1 MGWRDY
7 SGKSSLHIFIQS
19 AGCLDCVKCLST
31 RFQFQ
36 RSNIALAVLN
46 LRQSSLHF
54 CGIISF
60 LRDRQTHTCCCQ
72 SLTFAVDFLLQNLTA
87 RGLARQGYF
96 RSSLYSGCVACMGLQ
111 YRARSRCRCGTGR
124 ANRFNFGWRKIAA
137 LPCLGDFVLN
147 NLGYRQTGRRCRLRV
162 EQRCRCQA

>member
-1 MGWRDY
+1 MEWRDY

-19 AGCLDCVKCLST
+19 AGCFDCVKCLST

-36 RSNIALAVLN
+36 RSNIALTVLN
-46 LRQSSLHF
+46 LSPSSLHR
-54 CGIISF
+54 CGIILF
-60 LRDRQTHTCCCQ
+60 LRGRQTHTRCCQ
-72 SLTFAVDFLLQNLTA
+72 SLTFTVDFLLQNLTA

-96 RSSLYSGCVACMGLQ
+96 RNRLHSGRVACMRLQ

-124 ANRFNFGWRKIAA
+124 ANRFNFGWRKITA

-147 NLGYRQTGRRCRLRV
+147 DLGYRQTGRRCRLRV
-162 EQRCRCQA
+162 EQRCRYQA